1 MLKDIKGI
9 REINLNCALSGD
21 YVDANDKWVK
31 MDTATAQE
39 LFELCKEYVAKTAR
53 GKRRERI
60 SGKTIGS
67 VARYGIF
74 NRLVYNYDR
83 QRVEYI
89 CGQDWDSEMAILRD
103 CFDK

>member
-9 REINLNCALSGD
+9 REISLNCALSCD
-21 YVDANDKWVK
+21 YVDANNKWTK
-31 MDTATAQE
+31 MDRETAQE

-60 SGKTIGS
+60 SGKTLDNM
-67 VARYGIF
+67 ARYGIF

-89 CGQDWDSEMAILRD
+89 CGQDWDSEMATLRD

>member
-9 REINLNCALSGD
+9 REISLSNALSGD
-21 YVDANDKWVK
+21 YVDANNKWTK
-31 MDTATAQE
+31 MDRETAQE
-39 LFELCKEYVAKTAR
+39 LFELCKDFVAKTAR
-53 GKRRERI
+53 GRRRERI
-60 SGKTIGS
+60 NGKTIDS

-74 NRLVYNYDR
+74 RRLVYNYDR

>member
-21 YVDANDKWVK
+21 YVDANDKWTK
-31 MDTATAQE
+31 MDRETTHE

-60 SGKTIGS
+60 SGKTLDS

-89 CGQDWDSEMAILRD
+89 CGQDWDSEMATLRD